1 MHIYN
6 KCTFD
11 SENTAKTFLKDWFKI
26 EIKLSRIQIRD

>member
-11 SENTAKTFLKDWFKI
+11 SENRAKTYLQGWFKI
-26 EIKLSRIQIRD
+26 EIKLSRIQVKD